1 MNENEF
7 YSEEL
12 SDTPIQEDLEESSD
26 SEESSDQ
33 EESSEVSFDQEEI
46 SEESSEDSSEVTVEQ
61 IDYTES
67 LTQINDHLDLIS
79 NRLDYVG
86 ASFWILLSLVI
97 AIIMYRL
104 FAWFWKDF

>member
-7 YSEEL
+7 NSEEL
-12 SDTPIQEDLEESSD
+12 SPPIQEGSEESSET
-26 SEESSDQ
+26 EESSDQ
-33 EESSEVSFDQEEI
+33 EESYEE
-46 SEESSEDSSEVTVEQ
+46 TVDQ

-67 LTQINDHLDLIS
+67 LTEINDHLDLIS

-104 FAWFWKDF
+104 FAWFWKDV